1 MTAPRQGDLFDDN
14 YNDEMERLADALD
27 EADDLALEKELEKQ
41 GGRAYNPAS
50 DYPEDHPYI
59 SHLPKN
65 KDFNTDNYWEGAYSR
80 RSYGGYGGYGR
91 YTESWTVKPVKSA
104 SEYLRSNS
112 YWGSSYYS
120 EYYKKSEDKAI
131 AQEALHEVLKEL
143 NKTINLTSNSATGEE
158 EVLSVKYSNGNVY
171 NDLESNTLYV
181 SPNIMLESDDVVK
194 TGDNYYQSLD
204 GLNGQA
210 MLCAFMKKGIHPK
223 ANSDYKT
230 SEEWAARNIFMTD
243 IQSTAAS
250 EVYVKWPGFMSYITS
265 QMQVFGQKK
274 KDILEKFKGSKILL
288 DDLIEMLCYNRLGTD
303 KIDYTEFH
311 PDFVKKMLL
320 ADKDFNEQMDL
331 PCAPENRF
339 EKAKRIFENVR
350 DILNLDKVE
359 VDAKFGESGLK
370 MPPSQNLMNSPSSQ
384 QQPDSKE
391 DGPEGETQ
399 QKGEALPNPEV
410 DNTPS
415 AKDRSFT
422 GDNSYNNYQAV
433 DGDIVTSILDH
444 NKKLR
449 ERLKE
454 LADSLQVF
462 SEEDS
467 LKDATYK
474 LLVPPVNAEQI
485 REYDEFVKC
494 NRKNIGRIKDSL
506 LFHNNMPH
514 FFNHGLTDGDVD
526 EHALYKVAF
535 GDCERIFEKREVV
548 SEKSYHITLVLDQSG
563 SMSGSKLSEAGK
575 LCILFSEALNFLRN
589 TQHSIYGFE
598 TREINT
604 WVYKDKLYDK
614 TKALINPKSEG
625 GTAMGYHL
633 GAIGDKVLA
642 QYGEFN
648 NKFMFVITDG
658 EPTHGRYGLTAE
670 EHTAKT
676 IKLLRSRGIKVFG
689 IGILNA
695 FNEATGKKI
704 FGEGNFMVINDI
716 AGTLPVLTT
725 RLRKY
730 LQTASKF

>member
-1 MTAPRQGDLFDDN
+1 MSIPRQGDLFDDD

-27 EADDLALEKELEKQ
+27 EADSLALEKELEKQ
-41 GGRAYNPAS
+41 GGTSYNP
-50 DYPEDHPYI
+50 DDEHPYTR
-59 SHLPKN
+59 HLNNRKTYN
-65 KDFNTDNYWEGAYSR
+65 SDNYWDGAYG
-80 RSYGGYGGYGR
+80 RSSGSYGGYGR
-91 YTESWTVKPVKSA
+91 YTESWTVKPLKSA

-120 EYYKKSEDKAI
+120 DYYKKSEEKAVT
-131 AQEALHEVLKEL
+131 QESLHEVLKEL
-143 NKTINLTSNSATGEE
+143 NKTINLTSNSSTGEE
-158 EVLSVKYSNGNVY
+158 EVLCVKYSNGNVV

-194 TGDNYYQSLD
+194 IGDNYYQSLD

-223 ANSDYKT
+223 ANEEYKS
-230 SEEWAARNIFMTD
+230 SEEWASRNIFMTD

-274 KDILEKFKGSKILL
+274 KDILEKFNKPVILL
-288 DDLIEMLCYNRLGTD
+288 DDLVETLCYNRLGTD
-303 KIDYTEFH
+303 KIDYTNFH

-320 ADKDFNEQMDL
+320 ADKDFNEQMDTSV
-331 PCAPENRF
+331 PPEARF
-339 EKAKRIFENVR
+339 EKAKRIYENVR
-350 DILNLDKVE
+350 DILNLDSKEVE
-359 VDAKFGESGLK
+359 RKFNESGLK
-370 MPPSQNLMNSPSSQ
+370 MPSTQNPIDSPNGKSDQ
-384 QQPDSKE
+384 DSKE
-391 DGPEGETQ
+391 DSSEGESQ
-399 QKGEALPNPEV
+399 QKDKPLTSPEIE
-410 DNTPS
+410 NTPS

-422 GDNSYNNYQAV
+422 GDNSYNNYQSV

-454 LADSLQVF
+454 IADHLSVF
-462 SEEDS
+462 SDEDN
-467 LKDATYK
+467 LKDVTYK
-474 LLVPPVNAEQI
+474 MMIPPVNVEQI
-485 REYDEFVKC
+485 REYDEYVKC

-506 LFHNNMPH
+506 LFHNNMPN
-514 FFNHGLTDGDVD
+514 FYNHGLTDGDVD

-548 SEKSYHITLVLDQSG
+548 ADKSYHITLVLDQSG

-575 LCILFSEALNFLRN
+575 LCVLFSEALKFLRN
-589 TQHSIYGFE
+589 TEHSIYGFE
-598 TREINT
+598 TRDINT

-614 TKALINPKSEG
+614 SKALISPKSEG

-633 GAIGDKVLA
+633 GSIGDKILT
-642 QYGEFN
+642 QYGEYD

-658 EPTHGRYGLTAE
+658 EPTNGRNGLNPE

-676 IKLLRSRGIKVFG
+676 IKMLRNRGIKVFG

-695 FNEATGKKI
+695 FNDATGKKL
-704 FGEGNFMVINDI
+704 FGEGNYMVINDI

-730 LQTASKF
+730 LQTSSKF